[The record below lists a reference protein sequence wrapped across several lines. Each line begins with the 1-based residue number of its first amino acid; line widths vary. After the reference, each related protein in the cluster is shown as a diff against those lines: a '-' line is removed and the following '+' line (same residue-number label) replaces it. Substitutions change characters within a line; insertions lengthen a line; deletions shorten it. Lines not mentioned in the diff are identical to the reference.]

1 MNKNI
6 MLNINLVRIFQK
18 HLALLFISSLF
29 FYSSL
34 MVASENNAKVEKPIR
49 IVMSAAFV
57 SDSGLDV
64 YNDIFHYLG
73 KKLGR
78 KVEFVSGF
86 SYATINTMLDT
97 GMVDLGFICGLPYT
111 MKKDIPR
118 PTIDLLLAPV
128 MKDPKYKDK
137 PVYFSY
143 IIVNKNSKFNNFKD
157 LKNSRFVFTDEIS
170 NSGYNMPRAHLIDI
184 GETSGFF
191 SKVSRSGSH
200 EESIRLV
207 AMGKAD
213 VSAVDSLVYD
223 YDILNN
229 PKHVQQTKIIKV
241 LGPAGIPPIV
251 ISTKTSLLLRKKI
264 QNILIGMKDDL
275 KGKSILDKALVDR
288 FIIVDDSNYDGIRRM
303 NKKSLDAGYKVIH

>member
-6 MLNINLVRIFQK
+6 MLNINLVRMFQK
-18 HLALLFISSLF
+18 YLALLFISSLF

-49 IVMSAAFV
+49 IVMSAAFE
-57 SDSGLDV
+57 SNSGLDV

-78 KVEFVSGF
+78 KVEFISGF

-97 GMVDLGFICGLPYT
+97 GMVDVGFICGLPYT
-111 MKKDIPR
+111 MKKDVPR
-118 PTIDLLLAPV
+118 PTIDLLLTPV

-137 PVYFSY
+137 PIYYSC

-157 LKNSRFVFTDEIS
+157 LKNSRFVYTDEIS

-184 GETSGFF
+184 DETDGFF
-191 SKVSRSGSH
+191 SKVSRTGSH
-200 EESIRLV
+200 EGSIRLV
-207 AMGKAD
+207 ALGKAD

-223 YDILNN
+223 YDVLNKSKYV
-229 PKHVQQTKIIKV
+229 PQTKVIKV

-264 QNILIGMKDDL
+264 QNILIGMKDDMD
-275 KGKSILDKALVDR
+275 GKNILDKALVDR
-288 FIIVDDSNYDGIRRM
+288 FVIVNDSNYDGIRRM
-303 NKKSLDAGYKVIH
+303 NKKALDTEYKVIH